1 MILFFITRL
10 SEQAQR
16 HLQDSEKFE
25 DILLGASRP
34 TQVAQRYQELF
45 SQTRVEAYDA
55 IEYLQGEQN
64 MEDMTLI
71 SEFLLDIL
79 KVEDTIHTFQ

>member
-1 MILFFITRL
+1 MMLL
-10 SEQAQR
+10 ST
-16 HLQDSEKFE
+16 SK
-25 DILLGASRP
+25 
-34 TQVAQRYQELF
+34 EL
-45 SQTRVEAYDA
+45 
-55 IEYLQGEQN
+55 QN